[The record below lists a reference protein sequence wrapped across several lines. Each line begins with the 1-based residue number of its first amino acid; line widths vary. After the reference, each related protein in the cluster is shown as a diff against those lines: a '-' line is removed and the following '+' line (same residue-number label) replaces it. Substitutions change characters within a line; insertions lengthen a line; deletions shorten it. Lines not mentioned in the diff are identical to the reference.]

1 MGSSEFW
8 MAFGLT
14 AIAGLSTGIGSLIAF
29 FAHKTNQTFL
39 TVALGFSAGVMI
51 FVSFVD
57 IFPSSEQAL
66 LASWG
71 DEYALL
77 GTMLFFFA
85 GMFLIALID
94 FLIPENENPHEAVLV
109 EDMAKKPLLRR
120 LTMHRRKTHNTVAVT
135 TQTEKNSHLKRIGF
149 FTALSIAIHNF
160 PEGLATFTV
169 ALQGIEF
176 ALPIVI
182 AIALHNIPEGIAV
195 SVPIYQATGKKR
207 KAFWLSLLSGLS
219 EPLGAIIGYFILLPF
234 WSPTVE
240 GALMAITAGIM
251 VYISLDE
258 LLPTA
263 ERYGKHHYAISGV
276 VLGMIF
282 MAISIVLLH

>member
-1 MGSSEFW
+1 MSNSEFW
-8 MAFGLT
+8 IAFGLT
-14 AIAGLSTGIGSLIAF
+14 VFAGLSTGIGSLIAF
-29 FAHKTNQTFL
+29 FAHKTNQMFL
-39 TVALGFSAGVMI
+39 TIALGFSAGVMI

-57 IFPSSEQAL
+57 IFPSAEESLSELWGKQAF
-66 LASWG
+66 
-71 DEYALL
+71 L
-77 GTMLFFFA
+77 GATLFFFL

-109 EDMAKKPLLRR
+109 EDMQKKPLLRR
-120 LTMHRRKTHNTVAVT
+120 LVIHRRKNNHVANSTVPENAR
-135 TQTEKNSHLKRIGF
+135 QLKRIGI

-169 ALQGIEF
+169 ALQGVHF

-195 SVPIYQATGKKR
+195 AVPIYQATGKKR

-219 EPLGAIIGYFILLPF
+219 EPLGALIGYFILLPF

-263 ERYGKHHYAISGV
+263 ERYGKHHYAILGV